1 MMLADGTTTRLTN
14 SASMDVQPSWSPDG
28 SKIAFSSDRTG
39 SFQIYTMN
47 ANGGSQLRITHT
59 TTKEMY
65 PSWSH

>member
-1 MMLADGTTTRLTN
+1 
-14 SASMDVQPSWSPDG
+14 MDVQPSWSPDG